1 MLHKSFNSDILLIS
15 PSTDIAYSLEA
26 HIPMDYSIRLADQL
40 KAHLRSLRKQRG
52 LTQAQLGKRL
62 GVGQVRI
69 AEIEAKP
76 GLVSVDQLVKLL
88 SALGAGL
95 VVRDLQGGSAA
106 PVARPVP
113 EPASSAPGAA
123 GRKKPG
129 AVAGKTRGAAPG
141 LRITAKKG
149 SW

>member
-1 MLHKSFNSDILLIS
+1 
-15 PSTDIAYSLEA
+15 
-26 HIPMDYSIRLADQL
+26 MDYPIRLADQL

-62 GVGQVRI
+62 GIGQVRI
-69 AEIEAKP
+69 AEIEARP

-88 SALGAGL
+88 STLGAGL
-95 VVRDLQGGSAA
+95 VVRELEGGSAST
-106 PVARPVP
+106 VAGPAP
-113 EPASSAPGAA
+113 EPASSAPGPA

-129 AVAGKTRGAAPG
+129 AAARRARSTTPS
-141 LRITAKKG
+141 LRIPARKG

>member
-1 MLHKSFNSDILLIS
+1 
-15 PSTDIAYSLEA
+15 
-26 HIPMDYSIRLADQL
+26 MDYPIRFADQL

-52 LTQAQLGKRL
+52 LTQAELGKRL
-62 GVGQVRI
+62 GIGQVRI

-95 VVRDLQGGSAA
+95 VVRDLEGGSAA
-106 PVARPVP
+106 SVAVRFP
-113 EPASSAPGAA
+113 EPASSAHGPA

-129 AVAGKTRGAAPG
+129 VVAGKTRGTAPG
-141 LRITAKKG
+141 LRIPAKKG

>member
-1 MLHKSFNSDILLIS
+1 
-15 PSTDIAYSLEA
+15 
-26 HIPMDYSIRLADQL
+26 MDYPIRLADQL

-62 GVGQVRI
+62 GIGQVRI
-69 AEIEAKP
+69 AEIEARP

-95 VVRDLQGGSAA
+95 VVRDLEGGSAA
-106 PVARPVP
+106 PVAGPVP
-113 EPASSAPGAA
+113 EPASSAPGPA
-123 GRKKPG
+123 GRKKS
-129 AVAGKTRGAAPG
+129 GAAVGKAPSTTPS
-141 LRITAKKG
+141 LRIRARKG

>member
-1 MLHKSFNSDILLIS
+1 
-15 PSTDIAYSLEA
+15 
-26 HIPMDYSIRLADQL
+26 MDYPIRLADQL

-52 LTQAQLGKRL
+52 LTQAELGRRL
-62 GVGQVRI
+62 GLGQVRI

-95 VVRDLQGGSAA
+95 VVRDLDGGSAS
-106 PVARPVP
+106 PVARPAS
-113 EPASSAPGAA
+113 EPGSSAPAPAA
-123 GRKKPG
+123 RKKS
-129 AVAGKTRGAAPG
+129 AVVAGKARSTASR
-141 LRITAKKG
+141 LRIPAKKG

>member
-1 MLHKSFNSDILLIS
+1 MNY
-15 PSTDIAYSLEA
+15 P
-26 HIPMDYSIRLADQL
+26 IRLAGQL

-52 LTQAQLGKRL
+52 LTQAQLGQRL

-95 VVRDLQGGSAA
+95 MVRDLEGRSTP
-106 PVARPVP
+106 PVAEPVSK
-113 EPASSAPGAA
+113 PAPSAPGPAT
-123 GRKKPG
+123 RKKSG
-129 AVAGKTRGAAPG
+129 AVAGKARSTTPS
-141 LRITAKKG
+141 LRIPAKKG

>member
-1 MLHKSFNSDILLIS
+1 
-15 PSTDIAYSLEA
+15 
-26 HIPMDYSIRLADQL
+26 MDYPIRLADQL

-62 GVGQVRI
+62 GIGQVRI
-69 AEIEAKP
+69 AEIEARP

-95 VVRDLQGGSAA
+95 VVRDVEGGSAS
-106 PVARPVP
+106 PVAGPAP
-113 EPASSAPGAA
+113 EPASPALGPA
-123 GRKKPG
+123 GRKKSS
-129 AVAGKTRGAAPG
+129 AVVGNAGGTNPSP
-141 LRITAKKG
+141 RIPARKG